1 MIWEKILL
9 FLSTVILSE
18 SKGVSSMPDPYA
30 YFRGEIIPLAD
41 AKIGVMTHAFNY
53 GTAVFEGIRG
63 NWNEEEETTFLFR
76 VREHYARL
84 EQSCRILNLPFN
96 EDIDN
101 LIDIT
106 IEIAAKS
113 GYREDIYIRPLVY
126 ASSEVLGVRLHGLE
140 TDVVVF
146 VAPFGPYLDIEQ
158 GARCH
163 TSTWRRVDDM
173 GIPPR
178 AKVTGIYVNSALA
191 KTEAQLNGFDEAI
204 VLNTDGHVSEGSG
217 ENIFI
222 IRDGVLLTPPPSDN
236 VLEGITAQT
245 VKILAANELGIET
258 IERTID
264 RTELYIADEVFMTG
278 TAAHVTPVV
287 EVDRR
292 SINGGVP
299 GPITKQLVES
309 YSNVIRGKNKNYE
322 DWCLPVQV
330 KSV

>member
-1 MIWEKILL
+1 
-9 FLSTVILSE
+9 
-18 SKGVSSMPDPYA
+18 MPDPYA

-41 AKIGVMTHAFNY
+41 AQIGVMTHAFNY

-76 VREHYARL
+76 VREHYERL
-84 EQSCRILNLPFN
+84 EQSCRILNLPFE

-101 LIDIT
+101 LINIT

-245 VKILAANELGIET
+245 VKVLAANELGIET

-292 SINGGVP
+292 SISGGVP

-309 YSNVIRGKNKNYE
+309 YSNVICGKNKKYE

-330 KSV
+330 K

>member
-1 MIWEKILL
+1 
-9 FLSTVILSE
+9 
-18 SKGVSSMPDPYA
+18 MPDPYA

-236 VLEGITAQT
+236 VLEVITAQT

>member
-1 MIWEKILL
+1 
-9 FLSTVILSE
+9 
-18 SKGVSSMPDPYA
+18 MPDPYA

-204 VLNTDGHVSEGSG
+204 VLNSDGHVSEGSG

-292 SINGGVP
+292 SISGGVP

>member
-1 MIWEKILL
+1 
-9 FLSTVILSE
+9 
-18 SKGVSSMPDPYA
+18 MPDPYA

-126 ASSEVLGVRLHGLE
+126 ASSEVLGVRLHWLE

>member
-1 MIWEKILL
+1 
-9 FLSTVILSE
+9 
-18 SKGVSSMPDPYA
+18 MPDPYA

-41 AKIGVMTHAFNY
+41 AQIGVMTHAFNY

-204 VLNTDGHVSEGSG
+204 VLNSDGHVSEGSG

>member
-1 MIWEKILL
+1 
-9 FLSTVILSE
+9 
-18 SKGVSSMPDPYA
+18 MPDPYA

-264 RTELYIADEVFMTG
+264 RHEL
-278 TAAHVTPVV
+278 
-287 EVDRR
+287 
-292 SINGGVP
+292 
-299 GPITKQLVES
+299 
-309 YSNVIRGKNKNYE
+309 
-322 DWCLPVQV
+322 
-330 KSV
+330 